1 MRKTID
7 RLQHVNDKDVIPTK
21 LIKSKK
27 MSEVTYFIFEMISN
41 DKVYSRFDKPL
52 DDEPRYVAQI
62 SETAED
68 RLKKFL
74 WENYQSKMSTIRF
87 PIKGCTELN
96 EVTLIFLVTDGYQ
109 NILRVNNISP
119 VFFRRVK

>member
-7 RLQHVNDKDVIPTK
+7 RLQHVNEKDVIPTK

-41 DKVYSRFDKPL
+41 DDVYSRFDKPL

-68 RLKKFL
+68 RFKKFL
-74 WENYQSKMSTIRF
+74 EENFQETKMSTTRF
-87 PIKGCTELN
+87 PIKGRTELD
-96 EVTLIFLVTDGYQ
+96 EVTMIFLVPST
-109 NILRVNNISP
+109 VTKTS
-119 VFFRRVK
+119 